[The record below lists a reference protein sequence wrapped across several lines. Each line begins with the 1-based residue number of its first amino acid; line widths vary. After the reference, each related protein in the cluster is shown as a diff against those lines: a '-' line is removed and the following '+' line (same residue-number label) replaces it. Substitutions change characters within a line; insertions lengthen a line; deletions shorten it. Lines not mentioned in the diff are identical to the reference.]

1 MRSDSIRARVLLPF
15 TLALAILL
23 IALIL
28 NVSHDQYD
36 RLAEDVE
43 MRLESVQSLFD
54 KQIESEAEQLDAII
68 SLLTQNTDLQAA
80 WEAGDRNRLFQLSYP
95 LLSDLGNR
103 VRVTHF
109 YYHDANR
116 VNFLRVYNPE
126 RFGDTIKR
134 FTLLEA
140 ERTGKQAVG
149 LELGKLGTLTLRVVH
164 PWRINGQIAGYIE
177 MGEEIDHL
185 IRKLQDILQVELFVS
200 IYKEYINREDW
211 ESGMELMGLQSNW
224 DQYPASV
231 VIGHANTEIPAIL
244 GNFLIKGQHDYMEM
258 GRDLKL
264 TVGRSLFRI
273 GVIPLHDV
281 HDREVGDIVVLNNVT
296 EQLQATRKTITL
308 TVAICLSVG
317 FSLFLLFFRILGNVD
332 AELVKHRQNLEELVD
347 ERTNELIM
355 TNKHLNQEI
364 AERAKAEEALQKI
377 RDNLEEM
384 VEERTAQLASTYEQL
399 QIEAIEKNHLIE
411 QAAIAEERGRLARD
425 LHDSL
430 TQSLYSLSL
439 FIQTAREL
447 VETGDM
453 EGLNECHTELAG
465 ASRDILK
472 ELRLLVYNLRPN
484 VLEDEGLVGALRQRL
499 DTVEG
504 RAGIL
509 TDLTTEGESKLSYEI
524 EETVYRV
531 MQELL
536 NNILQHSSA
545 TEVDVKMEFGEKQ
558 VGITVEDNGIGFNPD
573 DTKGGRG
580 LGLLIM
586 RERLEKIDGRISI
599 DSTPGRGTTVIV
611 TVNNS

>member
-15 TLALAILL
+15 TLALGILL

-43 MRLESVQSLFD
+43 MSLESVQNLFD

-68 SLLTQNTDLQAA
+68 SLLTHNAELQAA
-80 WEAGDRNRLFQLSYP
+80 WMAGDRNRLFQLSYP

-103 VRVTHF
+103 VKVTHF

-126 RFGDTIKR
+126 RFGDTIER
-134 FTLLEA
+134 HTLLEA
-140 ERTGKQAVG
+140 EKTGKPSVG

-164 PWRINGQIAGYIE
+164 PWRINGQVAGYIE

-185 IRKLQDILQVELFVS
+185 IRKLQDILQVELYVS
-200 IYKEYINREDW
+200 IYKEYLNRSDW
-211 ESGMELMGLQSNW
+211 ESGMELMGLKSNW

-231 VIGHANTEIPAIL
+231 IVGQTRAEIPAML
-244 GNFLIKGQHDYMEM
+244 GNFLIKGQHNYMAMEKDLQLTI
-258 GRDLKL
+258 GRN
-264 TVGRSLFRI
+264 LFRV
-273 GVIPLHDV
+273 GVIPLFDV
-281 HDREVGDIVVLNNVT
+281 SDREVGDIVVLNNVT
-296 EQLQATRKTITL
+296 EQVEATRKAITL

-332 AELVKHRQNLEELVD
+332 NELLKHRQNLEELVD
-347 ERTNELIM
+347 ERTDELIA

-364 AERAKAEEALQKI
+364 AERVRAEEALQKI

-430 TQSLYSLSL
+430 TQSLYSLTL

-447 VETGDM
+447 AETGDL
-453 EGLNECHTELAG
+453 EGLRKCHTELSG
-465 ASRDILK
+465 ASKDILK

-504 RAGIL
+504 RAGLL
-509 TDLTTEGESKLSYEI
+509 TELTTKGESRLSPTV

-545 TEVDVKMEFGEKQ
+545 TEVAVKMEFGEQ
-558 VGITVEDNGIGFNPD
+558 QAYFTVQDNGIGFNPD
-573 DTKGGRG
+573 DTSGGRG

-586 RERLEKIDGRISI
+586 RERVEKIGGRISI
-599 DSTPGRGTTVIV
+599 LSSPGKGTTVVV